1 MNGMKKNGIAEVI
14 NLLELKTKADKKLK
28 IKIRAVKGRTNF
40 LFKVLPVWLIKLQ
53 NSLTVNKLNPKNSI
67 PKV

>member
-1 MNGMKKNGIAEVI
+1 
-14 NLLELKTKADKKLK
+14 LELKTKADKKLK

-53 NSLTVNKLNPKNSI
+53 NSLTVNKLNTKNSI
-67 PKV
+67 LKE